1 MTVRV
6 LLVDDQPVVRSGLRM
21 ILQAAESS
29 DEADGIEV
37 VGDAADGAAGI
48 ELVAELDPDVVLMD
62 IQMPTLDGIEATRR
76 LTAAGSRARV
86 LVLTTYGLD
95 EYVFDALQAGAAGF
109 LLKTDPPQ
117 AIVDGV
123 RTIAAGEA
131 LLAPQVTRRI
141 IETFLA
147 ARSTGSPGRPGSLR
161 SAGAAPSVEPPELT
175 RLTERERE
183 VLLEIARGLSNTE
196 IARRLFIGEGTV
208 KTHVA
213 RILDKLM
220 LRDRVQVVVYAY
232 QHGLVD

>member
-1 MTVRV
+1 MTIRV

-21 ILQAAESS
+21 IL
-29 DEADGIEV
+29 EADEDIEI
-37 VGDAADGAAGI
+37 VGEAADGAAGI
-48 ELVAELDPDVVLMD
+48 ELIAAVDPDVVLMD

-76 LTAAGSRARV
+76 LTAMGSRSRV

-109 LLKTDPPQ
+109 LLKTDLPQ
-117 AIVDGV
+117 TIVEGV
-123 RTIAAGEA
+123 RTVAAGEA
-131 LLAPQVTRRI
+131 LLTPGVTRRI
-141 IETFLA
+141 IETFVA
-147 ARSTGSPGRPGSLR
+147 EGSTNSHRSTGSTR
-161 SAGAAPSVEPPELT
+161 SAEPPELA

-196 IARRLFIGEGTV
+196 IAHRLFIGEGTV

-232 QHGLVD
+232 QHGLVDR

>member
-1 MTVRV
+1 MTIRV

-21 ILQAAESS
+21 IL
-29 DEADGIEV
+29 EADEDIEI
-37 VGDAADGAAGI
+37 VGEAADGAGGI
-48 ELVAELDPDVVLMD
+48 ELIAAVDPDVVLMD

-76 LTAAGSRARV
+76 LTAMGSRSRV

-109 LLKTDPPQ
+109 LLKTDLPQ
-117 AIVDGV
+117 TIVEGV
-123 RTIAAGEA
+123 RTVAAGEA
-131 LLAPQVTRRI
+131 LLTPGVTRRI
-141 IETFLA
+141 IETFVA
-147 ARSTGSPGRPGSLR
+147 EGSTNSRGSTGSTR
-161 SAGAAPSVEPPELT
+161 SAEPPELA

-196 IARRLFIGEGTV
+196 IAHRLFIGEGTV

-232 QHGLVD
+232 QHGLVDR

>member
-21 ILQAAESS
+21 ILHAAP
-29 DEADGIEV
+29 GIEV
-37 VGDAADGAAGI
+37 VGEAADGSAGLD
-48 ELVAELDPDVVLMD
+48 LVGELDPDVVLMD

-76 LTAAGSRARV
+76 LTTAGSRSRV
-86 LVLTTYGLD
+86 LMLTTYGLD

-117 AIVDGV
+117 TIVDGV
-123 RTIAAGEA
+123 HAVAAGEA
-131 LLAPQVTRRI
+131 LLAPQVTRRL
-141 IETFLA
+141 IETFLG
-147 ARSTGSPGRPGSLR
+147 ARSTDNQGL
-161 SAGAAPSVEPPELT
+161 SAGTGTAVEPPGLK

-196 IARRLFIGEGTV
+196 IAQRLYIGEGTV

-220 LRDRVQVVVYAY
+220 LRDRVQVVIYAY
-232 QHGLVD
+232 QHGLVPG

>member
-1 MTVRV
+1 MTIRV

-21 ILQAAESS
+21 IL
-29 DEADGIEV
+29 EADEDIEI
-37 VGDAADGAAGI
+37 VGEAADGAAGI
-48 ELVAELDPDVVLMD
+48 ELIAAVDPDVVLMD

-76 LTAAGSRARV
+76 LTAMGSRSRV

-109 LLKTDPPQ
+109 LLKTDLPQ
-117 AIVDGV
+117 TIVEGV
-123 RTIAAGEA
+123 RTVAAGEA
-131 LLAPQVTRRI
+131 LLTPGVTRRI
-141 IETFLA
+141 IETFVA
-147 ARSTGSPGRPGSLR
+147 DGSTNSRRSTGSTS
-161 SAGAAPSVEPPELT
+161 SAEPPELA

-196 IARRLFIGEGTV
+196 IAHRLFIGEGTV

-232 QHGLVD
+232 QHGLVDR